1 MQTKKDEIIKSTKET
16 LEGSSIHA
24 IPNIVRNEH
33 YLIKIVW
40 FICFLISSGWCTYFI
55 QQSVADYLN
64 YDVVT
69 KIDIKYETKLKF
81 PIVSICNLNL
91 FNTDYVNGY
100 LTSLLDEK
108 ENFDMNTFKSVKALA
123 SDHEN
128 RTLFG
133 KKLNEFLVNCYIKV
147 NQNCNNESLFEH
159 YYDVNYGNCYR
170 YNSGRNRDGNTLNI
184 EYIYQNGVQTA
195 LELELLIGKSSIN
208 NNMFSI
214 ENGFMI
220 FISDEP
226 VDSTSHQ
233 GIKIS
238 PGFSYSIIID
248 KYNIQNEPKPYT
260 NCIGDLTSID
270 SYQSESYKKTYRFG
284 SNKTYH
290 YTDCLQICFQKLLAE
305 KCKCQTRFYSMVF
318 DENMIK
324 CESMNST
331 LDYST
336 CVSNRS
342 LEFAQD
348 SSIIDLCDCPLEC
361 KSSGYGYTISFAEF
375 PTHKYYT
382 YASQS
387 NILSPLISPLI
398 PMAYYYG
405 SDEILFNE
413 ISRSVA
419 RVVIFYDELKET
431 RIEQNAKTKL
441 PDLVSNIGGTLGLY
455 IGLSFLSLVEIFEIL
470 LQILIIS
477 FQKKKV
483 TNNSQE

>member
-1 MQTKKDEIIKSTKET
+1 
-16 LEGSSIHA
+16 
-24 IPNIVRNEH
+24 
-33 YLIKIVW
+33 
-40 FICFLISSGWCTYFI
+40 
-55 QQSVADYLN
+55 
-64 YDVVT
+64 
-69 KIDIKYETKLKF
+69 
-81 PIVSICNLNL
+81 
-91 FNTDYVNGY
+91 
-100 LTSLLDEK
+100 
-108 ENFDMNTFKSVKALA
+108 
-123 SDHEN
+123 
-128 RTLFG
+128 
-133 KKLNEFLVNCYIKV
+133 
-147 NQNCNNESLFEH
+147 
-159 YYDVNYGNCYR
+159 
-170 YNSGRNRDGNTLNI
+170 
-184 EYIYQNGVQTA
+184 
-195 LELELLIGKSSIN
+195 
-208 NNMFSI
+208 
-214 ENGFMI
+214 
-220 FISDEP
+220 
-226 VDSTSHQ
+226 
-233 GIKIS
+233 
-238 PGFSYSIIID
+238 
-248 KYNIQNEPKPYT
+248 
-260 NCIGDLTSID
+260 
-270 SYQSESYKKTYRFG
+270 
-284 SNKTYH
+284 
-290 YTDCLQICFQKLLAE
+290 
-305 KCKCQTRFYSMVF
+305 MVF

-361 KSSGYGYTISFAEF
+361 KSNGYGYTISFAEF

-470 LQILIIS
+470 LKILIIS